1 MDKVLV
7 KIYVP
12 ALESS
17 YDVWIP
23 ANKKIY
29 NVIYLLM
36 KAVND
41 LNDNCY
47 KPKEMPLL
55 YDKITGECFDIN
67 KIVKDTTI
75 RSGTEVVL
83 I

>member
-1 MDKVLV
+1 
-7 KIYVP
+7 
-12 ALESS
+12 
-17 YDVWIP
+17 
-23 ANKKIY
+23 
-29 NVIYLLM
+29 M